1 MAKLTDL
8 SVSFLSLV
16 ARPATGK
23 GLTLKSKEG
32 EVPTTFDL
40 RKTDDELMI
49 AYGIVYAPD
58 QTDLQGD
65 SADAKVIRRAAQ
77 EFMREGRLKN
87 IDLEHSFDAEM
98 AFVAESWIVRKGDP
112 LFGDEPDGAW
122 AVGIRIGDPDIWRKL
137 KAGDLTGISLAGIAR
152 AKPEETD
159 PDPMVWAEKDE
170 VPGWFARL
178 LGKSKTEEKP
188 EVTKEEIAQIA
199 AAAAAEVLKSAGVTP
214 TDPPADPPAD
224 PQKTGAADDDAAL
237 TQDDVQKTVDAAIA
251 KAFEAQNKTLADT
264 VAKAVAK
271 GVTETGS
278 DPEIE
283 DSFA

>member
-16 ARPATGK
+16 ATPATGK
-23 GLTLKSKEG
+23 GLQLKAKNG
-32 EVPTTFDL
+32 ERPTTFKL
-40 RKTDDELMI
+40 EKTDDELMI
-49 AYGIVYAPD
+49 AYGIVYAPGE
-58 QTDLQGD
+58 TDLQGD
-65 SADAKVIRRAAQ
+65 SADASVIRRAAQ

-98 AFVAESWIVRKGDP
+98 AFVAESWIVRKGDA
-112 LFGDEPDGAW
+112 LFADEPEGAW

-137 KAGDLTGISLAGIAR
+137 KSGELTGISLAGIAR
-152 AKPEETD
+152 ARPDETD
-159 PDPMVWAEKDE
+159 PDPLVWAEKDE

-188 EVTKEEIAQIA
+188 DVTPETIAQIA
-199 AAAAAEVLKSAGVTP
+199 AQAAAEVLKSAGITP
-214 TDPPADPPAD
+214 AAPPPAANGEDGTATPPAAV
-224 PQKTGAADDDAAL
+224 TME
-237 TQDDVQKTVDAAIA
+237 DVEKTVQDAIA
-251 KAFEAQNKTLADT
+251 KAAEAQTKTLADV

-271 GVTETGS
+271 GVTETG
-278 DPEIE
+278 DTAEPQ

>member
-16 ARPATGK
+16 ATPATGK
-23 GLTLKSKEG
+23 GLQLKAKNG
-32 EVPTTFDL
+32 ERPTTFKL
-40 RKTDDELMI
+40 EKTDDELMI
-49 AYGIVYAPD
+49 AYGIVYAPGE
-58 QTDLQGD
+58 TDLQGD
-65 SADAKVIRRAAQ
+65 SADASVIRRAAQ

-98 AFVAESWIVRKGDP
+98 AFVAESWIVRKGDA
-112 LFGDEPDGAW
+112 LFADEPEGAW

-137 KAGDLTGISLAGIAR
+137 KSGELTGISLAGIAR
-152 AKPEETD
+152 AKPDETD
-159 PDPMVWAEKDE
+159 PDPLVWAEKYE

-188 EVTKEEIAQIA
+188 DVTPETIAQIA
-199 AAAAAEVLKSAGVTP
+199 AQAAAEVLKSAGITP
-214 TDPPADPPAD
+214 AAPPPAANGEDGTATPPAAV
-224 PQKTGAADDDAAL
+224 TME
-237 TQDDVQKTVDAAIA
+237 DVEKTVQDAIA
-251 KAFEAQNKTLADT
+251 KAAEAQTKTLADV

-271 GVTETGS
+271 GVTETG
-278 DPEIE
+278 DTAEPQ